1 MEGGRMGIRK
11 TPLQKEWESLCKK
24 EQAFLARGRSKKE
37 PALNRLLTDKAP
49 EKLRHALDAA
59 FEKTFLLIF
68 QKGTGLIE
76 KTYSRMALEQAYK
89 INFYVDELRD
99 DRKSLRA
106 FSKGADRTGAVH
118 LLLSGVGGVGMGLFG
133 IGLPDVPLF
142 TGMVLKCVYE
152 IALQY
157 GFEYDSESER
167 YFILL
172 VIEGAVSLG
181 DRLMETDRKIEAY
194 SLAPRLPEGCSLAGQ
209 ASETSGALSEAV
221 LNLKFLQG
229 IPIVGV
235 VGGAGDAVYMKRI
248 SEYANIKY
256 RKRFLR
262 RRKIRKELQP

>member
-1 MEGGRMGIRK
+1 MGIRNRK
-11 TPLQKEWESLCKK
+11 TPLEKEWDSLCKK
-24 EQAFLARGRSKKE
+24 EQAFLARGRSKKG
-37 PALNRLLTDKAP
+37 PALNRLLADKAP

-59 FEKTFLLIF
+59 FEKAFLLIF
-68 QKGTGLIE
+68 EKGTGLIE
-76 KTYSRMALEQAYK
+76 KTYSRESLEQAYK
-89 INFYVDELRD
+89 INFYADELRG

-106 FSKGADRTGAVH
+106 FSKGADRTGAFH
-118 LLLSGVGGVGMGLFG
+118 LLLSGGAGVGMGLLG

-157 GFEYDSESER
+157 GFEYDSEPER

-172 VIEGAVSLG
+172 LIEGAVSRG
-181 DRLMETDRKIEAY
+181 DRLMEADRKIEAY
-194 SLAPRLPEGCSLAGQ
+194 SLVPGLPEGCPLAGQ
-209 ASETSGALSEAV
+209 AAATGAALSEAL

-229 IPIVGV
+229 IPIVGA

-262 RRKIRKELQP
+262 RRKNRKGLQP

>member
-1 MEGGRMGIRK
+1 MGIKK
-11 TPLQKEWESLCKK
+11 TPLQKEWEALRNR
-24 EQAFLARGRSKKE
+24 ERAFLERGKSKKE

-49 EKLRHALDAA
+49 EKLRRALDAG
-59 FEKTFLLIF
+59 FEKAFLLIF
-68 QKGTGLIE
+68 EKGTGLIE
-76 KTYSRMALEQAYK
+76 KTYSRKALEQTYK
-89 INFYVDELRD
+89 INFYTDRLRG
-99 DRKSLRA
+99 DRKSLQA

-118 LLLSGVGGVGMGLFG
+118 LLLSGGTGVGMGLLG
-133 IGLPDVPLF
+133 IGLPDIPVF

-152 IALQY
+152 IALRY

-172 VIEGAVSLG
+172 VIEGAVSRG
-181 DRLMETDRKIEAY
+181 DRLMEADRAIEAY
-194 SLAPRLPEGCSLAGQ
+194 SLDPRLPEGRSLAGQ
-209 ASETSGALSEAV
+209 ASATSKALSDAL

-229 IPIVGV
+229 IPVVGV

-262 RRKIRKELQP
+262 RCKVRKGLQP